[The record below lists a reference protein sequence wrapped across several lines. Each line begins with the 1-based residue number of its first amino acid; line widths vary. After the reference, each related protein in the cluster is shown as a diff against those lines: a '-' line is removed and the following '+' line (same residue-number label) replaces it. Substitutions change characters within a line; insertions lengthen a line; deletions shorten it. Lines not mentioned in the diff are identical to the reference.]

1 MKQTITGCQ
10 RFNTRKTSRLIVVSL
25 LSVIALLMAA
35 CGSGNTTNN
44 PTATP
49 AAVKVNVFGTAA
61 NHPHALLAFQ
71 DHTLLLATH
80 YGLFWSNNG
89 GTSWSEVAGGDNQL
103 MSGLMTYSLT
113 SSPLNEKRV
122 YVLTQP
128 ALNPHEGTLGLYTS
142 SDEGHTWQLAI
153 SASSIADE
161 AKLTS
166 LDSNIY
172 LTAAGNSSP
181 NEVFIYVTALGPD
194 GLWVSKDD
202 GQHFSAAGTL
212 PPTFGT
218 LTALLPI
225 PGEPGTLLAS
235 SGAGMARSTDD
246 GEHWTVIKSITG
258 GIFGGIVTSGPNQP
272 IYAAGD
278 AGLYASNDGGQSFT
292 LVNSGVDYSSLTVAQ
307 TQPQTL
313 YGHTAAAV
321 YHSIDG
327 GKTWSPLPH
336 IAGNLFGLAADP
348 NDASQVYL
356 SLSYPTAVY
365 YYNAQQ
371 GKWASLTPKAS

>member
-10 RFNTRKTSRLIVVSL
+10 RFNTHKISRLIVGSL
-25 LSVIALLMAA
+25 LGVIALLVAA
-35 CGSGNTTNN
+35 CGGGNTTNT
-44 PTATP
+44 PTAVP
-49 AAVKVNVFGTAA
+49 AAIKVNVFGTAA
-61 NHPHALLAFQ
+61 NHPHALLAFK

-89 GTSWSEVAGGDNQL
+89 GTGWSEVAGGANQI

-142 SDEGHTWQLAI
+142 SDEGHSWQLATPAT
-153 SASSIADE
+153 SVASNGS
-161 AKLTS
+161 
-166 LDSNIY
+166 IY
-172 LTAAGNSSP
+172 LAAAGNSSP
-181 NEVFIYVTALGPD
+181 DEVFIYVQALGPN
-194 GLWVSKDD
+194 GLKVSKDD
-202 GQHFSAAGTL
+202 GKHFSAAGTL
-212 PPTFGT
+212 PPTFGD

-235 SGAGMARSTDD
+235 SSAGMARSTDD
-246 GEHWTVIKSITG
+246 GEHWTVIKSVTG

-272 IYAAGD
+272 IYASGD
-278 AGLYASNDGGQSFT
+278 AGVYASNDEGQSFT
-292 LVNSGVDYSSLTVAQ
+292 LVNSGADYSSLTVAQ
-307 TQPQTL
+307 AQPQTL
-313 YGHTAAAV
+313 YGHTAAAI
-321 YHSIDG
+321 YHSTDG

>member
-10 RFNTRKTSRLIVVSL
+10 RFNTQKTSRLIVGSL
-25 LSVIALLMAA
+25 LGVIALLVAA
-35 CGSGNTTNN
+35 CGGGNITNN

-61 NHPHALLAFQ
+61 NHPHALLAFK

-89 GTSWSEVAGGDNQL
+89 GTNWSEVAGGANQI
-103 MSGLMTYSLT
+103 MGGLMTYSLT
-113 SSPLNEKRV
+113 SSPLNEKRI

-128 ALNPHEGTLGLYTS
+128 ALNPHKGTLGLYTS

-153 SASSIADE
+153 PATSVSSDG
-161 AKLTS
+161 
-166 LDSNIY
+166 NVY

-181 NEVFIYVTALGPD
+181 DEVFIYVQALGPN
-194 GLWVSKDD
+194 GLRVSKDD
-202 GQHFSAAGTL
+202 GEHFSATGPL
-212 PPTFGT
+212 PFGD
-218 LTALLPI
+218 LTGLLPI
-225 PGEPGTLLAS
+225 PDEPGTLLAS
-235 SGAGMARSTDD
+235 SNEGMARSTDD
-246 GEHWTVIKSITG
+246 GEHWTVIKSVTG
-258 GIFGGIVTSGPNQP
+258 GIFGGIVTSGPSQP

-336 IAGNLFGLAADP
+336 MAGNLFGLAADP

-356 SLSYPTAVY
+356 SLSYPTEVY

>member
-1 MKQTITGCQ
+1 MKQTITGYQ
-10 RFNTRKTSRLIVVSL
+10 RFNTEKTSRLIVVSL
-25 LSVIALLMAA
+25 LSVIALLVAA
-35 CGSGNTTNN
+35 CGGGSTTNT

-61 NHPHALLAFQ
+61 NHPHALLAFK

-89 GTSWSEVAGGDNQL
+89 GTSWSEVAGGTNQI
-103 MSGLMTYSLT
+103 MGGLMTYSLT
-113 SSPLNEKRV
+113 SSPLNEKRI

-128 ALNPHEGTLGLYTS
+128 ALNPHPGTLGLYTS
-142 SDEGHTWQLAI
+142 SDEGHTWQLAV
-153 SASSIADE
+153 STSSVASSG
-161 AKLTS
+161 
-166 LDSNIY
+166 NIY
-172 LTAAGNSSP
+172 LAAAGNSSP
-181 NEVFIYVTALGPD
+181 DEVFIYVSALGPN
-194 GLWVSKDD
+194 GLKVSKDD

-212 PPTFGT
+212 PSTFGD

-235 SGAGMARSTDD
+235 SSAGMARSTDD
-246 GEHWTVIKSITG
+246 GEHWTVIKSVTG

-292 LVNSGVDYSSLTVAQ
+292 LVNSGIDYSSLTVAQ

-313 YGHTAAAV
+313 YGHTGAAV